1 MGSKFMNPR
10 FIRAWIVAV
19 GLLVLLFIY
28 PPVEK
33 QKVYDIKPENTEKAE
48 DINKSTDTVSDN
60 SNITDDNHKIMA
72 ETKENQIEPWNIDK
86 IIKTRDGQ
94 VVISYIYDKSDL
106 DDLYKL
112 SEENFITKLKGF
124 KYKNTNTILNR
135 SPVEVFKTNE
145 GNCSGISLLIAEY
158 LSNNYKSRIDFRLV
172 EAITDNP
179 HMFIEVKRKEEK
191 DYTKIDLVFDKWKSI
206 EDLEN
211 ILREV
216 TDEYTKH

>member
-10 FIRAWIVAV
+10 FIRVWIVAV

-28 PPVEK
+28 PPVEE
-33 QKVYDIKPENTEKAE
+33 QKVPDIKPENTDKVG
-48 DINKSTDTVSDN
+48 DINKSTETSN
-60 SNITDDNHKIMA
+60 STDDDNRKIMA

-94 VVISYIYDKSDL
+94 VVISYIYDKADL
-106 DDLYKL
+106 NDLYGI

-158 LSNNYKSRIDFRLV
+158 LSNNYKSHIDFRLV

-206 EDLEN
+206 EDLES

-216 TDEYTKH
+216 TDE

>member
-28 PPVEK
+28 PPVEE
-33 QKVYDIKPENTEKAE
+33 QKVPDTKPENIEKLEDIGKSTEKVS
-48 DINKSTDTVSDN
+48 NTSNSTD
-60 SNITDDNHKIMA
+60 DDNHKIMA
-72 ETKENQIEPWNIDK
+72 ETKESQIEPWNIDK

-94 VVISYIYDKSDL
+94 VVVSYIYDKADL
-106 DDLYKL
+106 NDLYKI

-158 LSNNYKSRIDFRLV
+158 LSNNYKSHIDFCLV

-211 ILREV
+211 ILGEV
-216 TDEYTKH
+216 TDE

>member
-1 MGSKFMNPR
+1 MFL
-10 FIRAWIVAV
+10 RAWIVAV

-33 QKVYDIKPENTEKAE
+33 QKVSDIKPENTDKVE
-48 DINKSTDTVSDN
+48 DINKSTEKVSNTSN
-60 SNITDDNHKIMA
+60 STDDDNHKIMA

-106 DDLYKL
+106 NDLYGI

-158 LSNNYKSRIDFRLV
+158 LSNNYKSHIDFRLV

-179 HMFIEVKRKEEK
+179 HMFIEVKRKEET

-211 ILREV
+211 ILGEV
-216 TDEYTKH
+216 TDE

>member
-19 GLLVLLFIY
+19 GLLVLLLIY

-33 QKVYDIKPENTEKAE
+33 QKVPEIKPENTEKVE
-48 DINKSTDTVSDN
+48 DISKSTEKVSNTGN
-60 SNITDDNHKIMA
+60 STDDDNHKIMA

-106 DDLYKL
+106 NSLYEI

-158 LSNNYKSRIDFRLV
+158 LSNNYKSHIDFRLV

-206 EDLEN
+206 EDLKN
-211 ILREV
+211 ILGEV
-216 TDEYTKH
+216 TDE

>member
-10 FIRAWIVAV
+10 FIRVWIVAV

-28 PPVEK
+28 SPVEE
-33 QKVYDIKPENTEKAE
+33 QKVPDIKPENTDKVG
-48 DINKSTDTVSDN
+48 DINKSTETSN
-60 SNITDDNHKIMA
+60 STDDDNRKIMA

-94 VVISYIYDKSDL
+94 VVISYIYDKADL
-106 DDLYKL
+106 NDLYGI

-158 LSNNYKSRIDFRLV
+158 LSNNYKSHIDFRLV

-211 ILREV
+211 ILGEV
-216 TDEYTKH
+216 TNE

>member
-1 MGSKFMNPR
+1 MDTKFMNPR

-19 GLLVLLFIY
+19 GLSVLLFIY

-33 QKVYDIKPENTEKAE
+33 QREPEIKPGSTEIAK
-48 DINKSTDTVSDN
+48 DINKSAEIAKDTDN
-60 SNITDDNHKIMA
+60 STDNNGHKLIA

-94 VVISYIYDKSDL
+94 VVISYIYDKTDL

-112 SEENFITKLKGF
+112 SADNFIIKLKGF
-124 KYKNTNTILNR
+124 KYKNTNLILDR
-135 SPVEVFKTNE
+135 SPVEVFKTNK

-158 LSNNYKSRIDFRLV
+158 LSNNYKSHIDFRLV

-191 DYTKIDLVFDKWKSI
+191 EYTKIDLVFDKWKSI

-211 ILREV
+211 ILRED
-216 TDEYTKH
+216 TNE

>member
-10 FIRAWIVAV
+10 FIRVWIVAV

-28 PPVEK
+28 PPVEE
-33 QKVYDIKPENTEKAE
+33 QKVPDIKPENTDKVG
-48 DINKSTDTVSDN
+48 DTNKSTETSN
-60 SNITDDNHKIMA
+60 STDDDNRKIMA

-94 VVISYIYDKSDL
+94 VVISYIYDKADL
-106 DDLYKL
+106 NDLYGI

-158 LSNNYKSRIDFRLV
+158 LSNNYKSHIDFCLI

-206 EDLEN
+206 EDLES

-216 TDEYTKH
+216 TDE

>member
-10 FIRAWIVAV
+10 FIRVWIVAV

-28 PPVEK
+28 PPVEE
-33 QKVYDIKPENTEKAE
+33 QKVPEIKPENTEKVG
-48 DINKSTDTVSDN
+48 DINKSTEIVSNTSN
-60 SNITDDNHKIMA
+60 STDDDNRKIMA

-86 IIKTRDGQ
+86 IIKTRNGQ
-94 VVISYIYDKSDL
+94 VVISYIYDKTDL

-112 SEENFITKLKGF
+112 SADNFIIKLKGF
-124 KYKNTNTILNR
+124 KYKNTNLILDR
-135 SPVEVFKTNE
+135 SPVEVFKTNK

-158 LSNNYKSRIDFRLV
+158 LSNNYKSHIDFRLV

-211 ILREV
+211 ILRED
-216 TDEYTKH
+216 TNE

>member
-10 FIRAWIVAV
+10 FIRVWIVAV

-28 PPVEK
+28 PPVEE
-33 QKVYDIKPENTEKAE
+33 QKVPDIKPENTDKVG
-48 DINKSTDTVSDN
+48 DINKSTETSN
-60 SNITDDNHKIMA
+60 STDDDNRKIMA

-94 VVISYIYDKSDL
+94 VVISYIYDKADL
-106 DDLYKL
+106 NDLYGI

-158 LSNNYKSRIDFRLV
+158 LSNNYKSHIDFRLV

-191 DYTKIDLVFDKWKSI
+191 EYTKIDLVFDKWKSI

-211 ILREV
+211 ILRED
-216 TDEYTKH
+216 TNE

>member
-1 MGSKFMNPR
+1 MDTKFMDPK

-33 QKVYDIKPENTEKAE
+33 QKVSEIKPENIEKVE
-48 DINKSTDTVSDN
+48 DINKSAEIVSDN
-60 SNITDDNHKIMA
+60 GNITDDNHKIMA

-94 VVISYIYDKSDL
+94 VIISYIYDKTDL

-112 SEENFITKLKGF
+112 SADNFIIKLKGF
-124 KYKNTNTILNR
+124 KYKNTNLILDR
-135 SPVEVFKTNE
+135 SPVEVFKTNK

-158 LSNNYKSRIDFRLV
+158 LSNNYKSHIDFRLV

-191 DYTKIDLVFDKWKSI
+191 EYTKIDLVFDKWKSI

-211 ILREV
+211 ILRED
-216 TDEYTKH
+216 TDE

>member
-28 PPVEK
+28 PPVEE
-33 QKVYDIKPENTEKAE
+33 QKVPDTKPENIEKVEDIGKSTEKVS
-48 DINKSTDTVSDN
+48 NTSNSTD
-60 SNITDDNHKIMA
+60 DDNHKIMA

-86 IIKTRDGQ
+86 IIKTRDGR
-94 VVISYIYDKSDL
+94 VVISYIYDKADL
-106 DDLYKL
+106 NNLYKI
-112 SEENFITKLKGF
+112 SEDNFIIKLKGF

-158 LSNNYKSRIDFRLV
+158 LSNNYKSHIDFRLV

-211 ILREV
+211 ILGEV
-216 TDEYTKH
+216 TDE

>member
-10 FIRAWIVAV
+10 FIRVWIVAV

-28 PPVEK
+28 PPVEE
-33 QKVYDIKPENTEKAE
+33 QKVPDIKPENTDKVG
-48 DINKSTDTVSDN
+48 DINKSTETSN
-60 SNITDDNHKIMA
+60 STDDDNRKIMA

-94 VVISYIYDKSDL
+94 VVISYIYDKVDL
-106 DDLYKL
+106 NDLYGI

-158 LSNNYKSRIDFRLV
+158 LSNNYKNHIDFRLV

-206 EDLEN
+206 EDLES

-216 TDEYTKH
+216 TDE

>member
-1 MGSKFMNPR
+1 MRSKFMNPR
-10 FIRAWIVAV
+10 FIRVWIVAV

-28 PPVEK
+28 PPVEE
-33 QKVYDIKPENTEKAE
+33 QKVPEIKPENTEKVG
-48 DINKSTDTVSDN
+48 DINKSTEIVSNTSN
-60 SNITDDNHKIMA
+60 STDDDNRKIMA

-86 IIKTRDGQ
+86 IIKTRNGQ
-94 VVISYIYDKSDL
+94 VVISYIYDKTDL

-112 SEENFITKLKGF
+112 SADNFIIKLKGF
-124 KYKNTNTILNR
+124 KYKNTNLILDR
-135 SPVEVFKTNE
+135 SPVEVFKTNK

-158 LSNNYKSRIDFRLV
+158 LSNNYKSHIDFRLV

-211 ILREV
+211 ILGED
-216 TDEYTKH
+216 TNE

>member
-10 FIRAWIVAV
+10 FIRVWIVAV

-28 PPVEK
+28 PPVEE
-33 QKVYDIKPENTEKAE
+33 QKVPEIKPENTEKVG
-48 DINKSTDTVSDN
+48 DINKSTEIVSNTSN
-60 SNITDDNHKIMA
+60 STDDDNRKIMA

-86 IIKTRDGQ
+86 IIKTRNGQ
-94 VVISYIYDKSDL
+94 VVISYIYDKTDL

-112 SEENFITKLKGF
+112 SADNFIIKLKGF
-124 KYKNTNTILNR
+124 KYKNTNLILDR
-135 SPVEVFKTNE
+135 SPVEVFKTNK

-158 LSNNYKSRIDFRLV
+158 LSNNYKSHIDFRLV

-216 TDEYTKH
+216 TNE

>member
-1 MGSKFMNPR
+1 MNPG
-10 FIRAWIVAV
+10 FIRSWIVAV
-19 GLLVLLFIY
+19 GLLVLLLIY
-28 PPVEK
+28 PLVEK
-33 QKVYDIKPENTEKAE
+33 QKVPEIKPDNMGKAKYI
-48 DINKSTDTVSDN
+48 DKSTEIASYN
-60 SNITDDNHKIMA
+60 SSTTDDNHKIMA

-94 VVISYIYDKSDL
+94 VVISYIYDKADL
-106 DDLYKL
+106 NSLYGI

-124 KYKNTNTILNR
+124 RYKNTNTILNR

-158 LSNNYKSRIDFRLV
+158 LSNNYKSYIDFRLV

-216 TDEYTKH
+216 TNE

>member
-1 MGSKFMNPR
+1 MGSKFMDPR

-33 QKVYDIKPENTEKAE
+33 QKVSENKPENTVKVG
-48 DINKSTDTVSDN
+48 DINKSTETVSNTSN
-60 SNITDDNHKIMA
+60 SADDDNHKIMA

-106 DDLYKL
+106 NDLYRI
-112 SEENFITKLKGF
+112 SEDNFITKLKGF

-158 LSNNYKSRIDFRLV
+158 LSNNYKSHIDFRLV

-216 TDEYTKH
+216 TNE

>member
-1 MGSKFMNPR
+1 MNPR
-10 FIRAWIVAV
+10 FIRVWIVAV

-28 PPVEK
+28 PPVEE
-33 QKVYDIKPENTEKAE
+33 QKVPDIKPENTDKVG
-48 DINKSTDTVSDN
+48 DINKSTETSN
-60 SNITDDNHKIMA
+60 STDDDNRKIMA

-94 VVISYIYDKSDL
+94 VVISYIYDKADL
-106 DDLYKL
+106 NDLYKL
-112 SEENFITKLKGF
+112 SADNFITKLKGF

-158 LSNNYKSRIDFRLV
+158 LSNNYKSHIDFRLV

-206 EDLEN
+206 EDLES

-216 TDEYTKH
+216 TDE

>member
-10 FIRAWIVAV
+10 FIRVWIVAV

-28 PPVEK
+28 PPVEE
-33 QKVYDIKPENTEKAE
+33 QKVPDIKPENTDKVG
-48 DINKSTDTVSDN
+48 DINKSTETSN
-60 SNITDDNHKIMA
+60 STDDDNRKIMA

-94 VVISYIYDKSDL
+94 VVISYIYDKADL
-106 DDLYKL
+106 NDLYKL
-112 SEENFITKLKGF
+112 SADNFIIKLKGF
-124 KYKNTNTILNR
+124 KYKNTNLILDR
-135 SPVEVFKTNE
+135 SPVEVFKTNK

-158 LSNNYKSRIDFRLV
+158 LSNNYKSHIDFRLV

-216 TDEYTKH
+216 TDE

>member
-1 MGSKFMNPR
+1 MGDILLNPK

-19 GLLVLLFIY
+19 GLLVLLFLY
-28 PPVEK
+28 PPLKK
-33 QKVYDIKPENTEKAE
+33 QEESKATPESTEIVENTNNNTEIADE
-48 DINKSTDTVSDN
+48 TY
-60 SNITDDNHKIMA
+60 NITDNNNYSTIR

-86 IIKTRDGQ
+86 VIKTREGQ

-106 DDLYKL
+106 KNLYKL
-112 SEENFITKLKGF
+112 SVDNFITKLKGF
-124 KYKNTNTILNR
+124 KYKNTNSILDR
-135 SPVEVFKTNE
+135 SPVEVFKTNK

-158 LSNNYKSRIDFRLV
+158 LSNNYKSHIDFRLV

-211 ILREV
+211 ILGEV
-216 TDEYTKH
+216 TDE

>member
-10 FIRAWIVAV
+10 FIRVWIVAV

-28 PPVEK
+28 PPVEE
-33 QKVYDIKPENTEKAE
+33 QKVPDIKPENTDKVG
-48 DINKSTDTVSDN
+48 DINKSTETSN
-60 SNITDDNHKIMA
+60 STDDDNCKIMA

-94 VVISYIYDKSDL
+94 VVISYIYDKADL
-106 DDLYKL
+106 NDLYGI

-158 LSNNYKSRIDFRLV
+158 LSNNYKSHIDFCLI

-206 EDLEN
+206 EDLES

-216 TDEYTKH
+216 TDE

>member
-10 FIRAWIVAV
+10 FIRVWIVAV

-28 PPVEK
+28 PPVEE
-33 QKVYDIKPENTEKAE
+33 QKVPDIKPENTDKVG
-48 DINKSTDTVSDN
+48 DIDKSTETSN
-60 SNITDDNHKIMA
+60 STDDDNRKIMA

-94 VVISYIYDKSDL
+94 VVISYIYDKADL
-106 DDLYKL
+106 NDLYGI

-158 LSNNYKSRIDFRLV
+158 LSNNYKSHIDFRLV

-206 EDLEN
+206 EDLES

-216 TDEYTKH
+216 TDE

>member
-1 MGSKFMNPR
+1 MGSKFMNPK
-10 FIRAWIVAV
+10 FIRVWIVAV

-28 PPVEK
+28 PPVEE
-33 QKVYDIKPENTEKAE
+33 QKVPDIKPENTDKVG
-48 DINKSTDTVSDN
+48 DINKSTETSN
-60 SNITDDNHKIMA
+60 STDDDNRKIMA

-94 VVISYIYDKSDL
+94 VVISYIYDKADL
-106 DDLYKL
+106 NDLYGI

-158 LSNNYKSRIDFRLV
+158 LSNNYKSHIDFRLV

-206 EDLEN
+206 EDLES

-216 TDEYTKH
+216 TDE

>member
-28 PPVEK
+28 PPVEE
-33 QKVYDIKPENTEKAE
+33 QKVPDTKPENIEKVEDIGKSTEKVS
-48 DINKSTDTVSDN
+48 NTSNSTD
-60 SNITDDNHKIMA
+60 DDNHKIMA

-106 DDLYKL
+106 NDLYRI

-158 LSNNYKSRIDFRLV
+158 LSNNYKSHIDFRLV

-216 TDEYTKH
+216 TNE

>member
-10 FIRAWIVAV
+10 FIRVWIVAV

-28 PPVEK
+28 PPVEE
-33 QKVYDIKPENTEKAE
+33 QKVPDIKPENTDKVG
-48 DINKSTDTVSDN
+48 DINKSTETSN
-60 SNITDDNHKIMA
+60 STDDDNRKIMA

-94 VVISYIYDKSDL
+94 VVISYIYDKADL
-106 DDLYKL
+106 NDLYGI

-158 LSNNYKSRIDFRLV
+158 LSNNYKSHIDFHLV

-206 EDLEN
+206 EDLES

-216 TDEYTKH
+216 TDE

>member
-10 FIRAWIVAV
+10 FIRVWIVAV

-28 PPVEK
+28 PPVEE
-33 QKVYDIKPENTEKAE
+33 QKVPEIKPENTEKVG
-48 DINKSTDTVSDN
+48 DINKSTEIVSNTSN
-60 SNITDDNHKIMA
+60 STDDDNRKIMA

-94 VVISYIYDKSDL
+94 VVISYIYDKTDL
-106 DDLYKL
+106 NDLYKL
-112 SEENFITKLKGF
+112 SADNFIIKLKGF
-124 KYKNTNTILNR
+124 KYKNTNLILDR
-135 SPVEVFKTNE
+135 SPVEVFKTNK

-158 LSNNYKSRIDFRLV
+158 LSNNYKSYIDFRLV

-191 DYTKIDLVFDKWKSI
+191 EYTKIDLVFDKWKSI

-211 ILREV
+211 ILRED
-216 TDEYTKH
+216 TDE

>member
-10 FIRAWIVAV
+10 FIRVWIVAV

-28 PPVEK
+28 PPVEE
-33 QKVYDIKPENTEKAE
+33 QKVPDIKPENTDKVG
-48 DINKSTDTVSDN
+48 DINKSTETSN
-60 SNITDDNHKIMA
+60 STDDDNRKIMA

-94 VVISYIYDKSDL
+94 VVISYIYDKADL
-106 DDLYKL
+106 NDLYGI

-158 LSNNYKSRIDFRLV
+158 LGNNYKSHIDFRLV

-206 EDLEN
+206 EDLES
-211 ILREV
+211 ILGGG
-216 TDEYTKH
+216 H

>member
-1 MGSKFMNPR
+1 MNPR
-10 FIRAWIVAV
+10 FIRVWIVAV

-28 PPVEK
+28 PPVEE
-33 QKVYDIKPENTEKAE
+33 QKVPDIKPENTDKVG
-48 DINKSTDTVSDN
+48 DINKSTETSN
-60 SNITDDNHKIMA
+60 STDDDNRKIMA

-94 VVISYIYDKSDL
+94 VVISYIYDKADL
-106 DDLYKL
+106 NDLYGI

-158 LSNNYKSRIDFRLV
+158 LSNNYKSHIDFRLV

-206 EDLEN
+206 EDLES

-216 TDEYTKH
+216 TDE

>member
-10 FIRAWIVAV
+10 FIRVWIVAV

-28 PPVEK
+28 PSVEE
-33 QKVYDIKPENTEKAE
+33 QKVPDIKPENTDKVG
-48 DINKSTDTVSDN
+48 DINKSTETSN
-60 SNITDDNHKIMA
+60 STDDDNRKIMA

-94 VVISYIYDKSDL
+94 VVISYIYDKADL
-106 DDLYKL
+106 NDLYGI

-158 LSNNYKSRIDFRLV
+158 LSNNYKSHIDFRLV

-206 EDLEN
+206 EDLES

-216 TDEYTKH
+216 TDE

>member
-10 FIRAWIVAV
+10 FIRVWIVAV

-28 PPVEK
+28 PPVEE
-33 QKVYDIKPENTEKAE
+33 QKVPEIKPENTEKVG
-48 DINKSTDTVSDN
+48 DINKSTEIVSNTSN
-60 SNITDDNHKIMA
+60 STDDDNRKIMA

-86 IIKTRDGQ
+86 IIKTRNGR
-94 VVISYIYDKSDL
+94 VVISYIYDKTDL

-112 SEENFITKLKGF
+112 SADNFIIKLKGF
-124 KYKNTNTILNR
+124 KYKNTNLILDR
-135 SPVEVFKTNE
+135 SPVEVFKTNK

-158 LSNNYKSRIDFRLV
+158 LSNNYKSHIDFRLV

-211 ILREV
+211 ILGED
-216 TDEYTKH
+216 TNE

>member
-28 PPVEK
+28 PPVEE
-33 QKVYDIKPENTEKAE
+33 QKVPEIKPENTEKVG
-48 DINKSTDTVSDN
+48 DINKSTEIVSNTSN
-60 SNITDDNHKIMA
+60 STDDDNRKIMA

-94 VVISYIYDKSDL
+94 VVISYIYDKADL
-106 DDLYKL
+106 NNLYGI

-158 LSNNYKSRIDFRLV
+158 LSNNYKSHIDFRLV

-216 TDEYTKH
+216 TNE

>member
-10 FIRAWIVAV
+10 FIRVWIAAV

-28 PPVEK
+28 PPVEE
-33 QKVYDIKPENTEKAE
+33 QKVPDIKPENTDKVG
-48 DINKSTDTVSDN
+48 DINKSTETSN
-60 SNITDDNHKIMA
+60 STDDDNRKIMA

-94 VVISYIYDKSDL
+94 AVISYIYDKADL
-106 DDLYKL
+106 NDLYGI

-158 LSNNYKSRIDFRLV
+158 LSNNYKSHIDFRLV

-206 EDLEN
+206 EDLES
-211 ILREV
+211 ILGEV
-216 TDEYTKH
+216 TDE

>member
-10 FIRAWIVAV
+10 FIRVWIVVV

-28 PPVEK
+28 PPVEE
-33 QKVYDIKPENTEKAE
+33 QKVPDIKPENTDKVG
-48 DINKSTDTVSDN
+48 DINKSTETSN
-60 SNITDDNHKIMA
+60 STDDDNRKIMA

-94 VVISYIYDKSDL
+94 VVISYIYDKTDL

-112 SEENFITKLKGF
+112 SADNFIIKLKGF
-124 KYKNTNTILNR
+124 KYKNTNLILDR
-135 SPVEVFKTNE
+135 SPVEVFKANK

-158 LSNNYKSRIDFRLV
+158 LSNNYKSHIDFRLV

-191 DYTKIDLVFDKWKSI
+191 EYTKIDLVFDKWKSI

-211 ILREV
+211 ILRED
-216 TDEYTKH
+216 TNE

>member
-1 MGSKFMNPR
+1 MNPR

-28 PPVEK
+28 PPVEE
-33 QKVYDIKPENTEKAE
+33 QKVPDTKPENIEKVEDIGKSTEKVS
-48 DINKSTDTVSDN
+48 NTSNSTD
-60 SNITDDNHKIMA
+60 DDNHKIMA

-86 IIKTRDGQ
+86 IIKTRDGR
-94 VVISYIYDKSDL
+94 VVISYIYDKADL
-106 DDLYKL
+106 NNLYKI
-112 SEENFITKLKGF
+112 SEDNFIIKLKGF

-158 LSNNYKSRIDFRLV
+158 LSNNYKSHIDFRLV

-211 ILREV
+211 ILGEV
-216 TDEYTKH
+216 TDE

>member
-10 FIRAWIVAV
+10 FIRVWIVAV

-28 PPVEK
+28 PPVEE
-33 QKVYDIKPENTEKAE
+33 QKVPDIKPENTDKVG
-48 DINKSTDTVSDN
+48 DINKSTETSN
-60 SNITDDNHKIMA
+60 STDDDNRKIMA

-94 VVISYIYDKSDL
+94 VVISYIYDKADL
-106 DDLYKL
+106 NYLYGI

-158 LSNNYKSRIDFRLV
+158 LSNNYKSHIDFRLV

-206 EDLEN
+206 EDLES

-216 TDEYTKH
+216 TDE

>member
-10 FIRAWIVAV
+10 LIRVWIVAV

-28 PPVEK
+28 PPVEE
-33 QKVYDIKPENTEKAE
+33 QKVPDIKPENTDKVG
-48 DINKSTDTVSDN
+48 DINKSTETSN
-60 SNITDDNHKIMA
+60 STDDDNRKIMA

-94 VVISYIYDKSDL
+94 VVISYIYDKADL
-106 DDLYKL
+106 NNLYGI

-158 LSNNYKSRIDFRLV
+158 LSNNYKSHIDFRLV
-172 EAITDNP
+172 EAITGNP

-191 DYTKIDLVFDKWKSI
+191 DYTKIDLVLDKWKSI
-206 EDLEN
+206 EDLES
-211 ILREV
+211 ILGEV
-216 TDEYTKH
+216 TDE

>member
-10 FIRAWIVAV
+10 FIRVWIVAV

-28 PPVEK
+28 PPVEE
-33 QKVYDIKPENTEKAE
+33 QKVPDIKPENTDKVG
-48 DINKSTDTVSDN
+48 DINKSTETSN
-60 SNITDDNHKIMA
+60 STDDDNRKIMA

-94 VVISYIYDKSDL
+94 AVISYIYDKADL
-106 DDLYKL
+106 NDLYGI

-158 LSNNYKSRIDFRLV
+158 LSNNYKSHIDFRLV

-206 EDLEN
+206 EDLES
-211 ILREV
+211 ILGEV
-216 TDEYTKH
+216 TDE